1 MMFPK
6 ETRIEDKAYRER
18 PKHELGLQCENCLGS
33 LCPAETVVG
42 AHPRPGTY
50 SGLATKP
57 DDRLIIFLGFNC
69 HQIQENGGVQW
80 LAKFLITRML
90 KLPWPEDDPPTD
102 MEALWLVKHCFWPL
116 RIRMY
121 DQWKAKQ

>member
-18 PKHELGLQCENCLGS
+18 PKHERMECENCLGS
-33 LCPAETVVG
+33 LCHYSSVVG

-50 SGLATKP
+50 SGAGQKP
-57 DDRLIIFLGFNC
+57 CDRLIMFLGHDC
-69 HQIQENGGVQW
+69 HAIQENGGVQW
-80 LAKFLITRML
+80 LAHFLLTRML
-90 KLPWPEDDPPTD
+90 RVPWPEDDPPTE
-102 MEALWLVKHCFWPL
+102 MEALWLVKSVFWPL